1 MPVTY
6 AQDPQFADFLLSNTQ
21 SEAFNRYLEEQNIPF
36 QDINPLYKQIWFPL
50 DRLSDNLLNDTIY
63 TSIPKLYIPQSLTAL
78 ENTGI
83 LPVQQRVSLALTGK
97 NILIGFLD
105 SGISYTQP
113 AFLDT
118 AGRTRIDGEKAV
130 VTVSTVTPL
139 TSDKALFQRHDNHI
153 TLETDLDG
161 SELFEVSL
169 AELTP
174 TKPTDEATDTT
185 VGTAGTS
192 IAGMLCEGRFALYL
206 AGEPYK
212 SGLKAQGC
220 GKLKK
225 AVFSIEL
232 DPDEEETEE

>member
-118 AGRTRIDGEKAV
+118 AGRTRI
-130 VTVSTVTPL
+130 
-139 TSDKALFQRHDNHI
+139 
-153 TLETDLDG
+153 
-161 SELFEVSL
+161 
-169 AELTP
+169 
-174 TKPTDEATDTT
+174 EAIWDQTEI
-185 VGTAGTS
+185 V
-192 IAGMLCEGRFALYL
+192 
-206 AGEPYK
+206 
-212 SGLKAQGC
+212 
-220 GKLKK
+220 
-225 AVFSIEL
+225 
-232 DPDEEETEE
+232 DPDNSSPFSYGRLYTGCP